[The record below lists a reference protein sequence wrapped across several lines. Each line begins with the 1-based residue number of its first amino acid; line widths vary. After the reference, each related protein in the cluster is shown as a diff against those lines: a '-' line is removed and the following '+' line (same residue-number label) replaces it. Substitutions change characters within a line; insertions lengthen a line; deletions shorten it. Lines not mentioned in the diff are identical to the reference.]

1 MGLFGLTILRTAE
14 VKRLEGDRIEAEVR
28 LSRCQRDIQQ
38 LRDALRDTV
47 LERDR
52 IEKEKHEALVKVDE
66 MEKKVEELGVS
77 ISEYENKVKERDEKL
92 LDMGKALGME
102 RDAYTRCV
110 AEKEEVKKAVIEWE
124 RKYKLS
130 QRQLRECTL
139 RLEEIENGNVEN
151 VEESEEQGD
160 SMTEEVESPY
170 KDVDVSTEQD
180 DDDNSWSPEGNVAEE
195 PAQEPLPV
203 EESKEEKDVAKNE
216 PRQEEKR
223 KSNNKKK
230 KRR

>member
-14 VKRLEGDRIEAEVR
+14 VKRLEGDRMEAEVR

-52 IEKEKHEALVKVDE
+52 IEKAKDEALAKIDE
-66 MEKKVEELGVS
+66 IERKVEELGVS

-130 QRQLRECTL
+130 ERKLRECTL
-139 RLEEIENGNVEN
+139 LLEANKEENAGNTG
-151 VEESEEQGD
+151 EEEAQGEP
-160 SMTEEVESPY
+160 MTEEAESPY
-170 KDVDVSTEQD
+170 KDVDVSAETD
-180 DDDNSWSPEGNVAEE
+180 DEDNSWSPEGKAEE
-195 PAQEPLPV
+195 PMQEPLPV
-203 EESKEEKDVAKNE
+203 EEKKEEAVERNE
-216 PRQEEKR
+216 PPRDDKR
-223 KSNNKKK
+223 KSNKKK
-230 KRR
+230 KRNR

>member
-1 MGLFGLTILRTAE
+1 M
-14 VKRLEGDRIEAEVR
+14 EAEVR

-52 IEKEKHEALVKVDE
+52 IEKAKDEALAKVDE
-66 MEKKVEELGVS
+66 IEKKVEELGVS

-130 QRQLRECTL
+130 ERKLKECTL
-139 RLEEIENGNVEN
+139 LLEANKEENAGNSGEA
-151 VEESEEQGD
+151 EEQGNP
-160 SMTEEVESPY
+160 MTEEAKSPY
-170 KDVDVSTEQD
+170 KELDMSTEPVNEYD
-180 DDDNSWSPEGNVAEE
+180 SWSPEGTVDE
-195 PAQEPLPV
+195 PVQEPLPMEEKK
-203 EESKEEKDVAKNE
+203 EESVERNE
-216 PRQEEKR
+216 PSRDEKR
-223 KSNNKKK
+223 KSNKKK
-230 KRR
+230 KRNR

>member
-14 VKRLEGDRIEAEVR
+14 VKRLEGDRMEAEVR

-52 IEKEKHEALVKVDE
+52 IEKAKDEALAKVE
-66 MEKKVEELGVS
+66 EVEKKVEELGTS
-77 ISEYENKVKERDEKL
+77 ISEYESKVKERDEKL

-130 QRQLRECTL
+130 ERKLRECTL
-139 RLEEIENGNVEN
+139 RLEENKTESAENAGEA
-151 VEESEEQGD
+151 EEQGKP
-160 SMTEEVESPY
+160 MTEEKSPY
-170 KDVDVSTEQD
+170 KEVDMSTETKLVD
-180 DDDNSWSPEGNVAEE
+180 EDNLWSPEGAAEE
-195 PAQEPLPV
+195 PRQEPLPV
-203 EESKEEKDVAKNE
+203 EEAKEEAVEKKE

>member
-14 VKRLEGDRIEAEVR
+14 VKRLEGDRLEAEVR

-52 IEKEKHEALVKVDE
+52 IEKEKDEALAKVDE

-77 ISEYENKVKERDEKL
+77 VSEYENKVKERDEKL

-124 RKYKLS
+124 RKCKLS
-130 QRQLRECTL
+130 ERKLKECTL
-139 RLEEIENGNVEN
+139 RLEENKEENAGNTG
-151 VEESEEQGD
+151 EEEVNDEPI
-160 SMTEEVESPY
+160 TEETESPY
-170 KDVDVSTEQD
+170 KDVDVTADAYDE
-180 DDDNSWSPEGNVAEE
+180 DNSWSPEGKSEE
-195 PAQEPLPV
+195 PGQEPLPV
-203 EESKEEKDVAKNE
+203 EESKEEKNVAKNE

>member
-52 IEKEKHEALVKVDE
+52 IEKAKNEALAKVDE
-66 MEKKVEELGVS
+66 IEKKVEELGVS
-77 ISEYENKVKERDEKL
+77 ISEYENMVKERDEKL

-130 QRQLRECTL
+130 QRQLRECVL
-139 RLEEIENGNVEN
+139 RLEETEKGNVEN
-151 VEESEEQGD
+151 VEEPEEQGD
-160 SMTEEVESPY
+160 PITEEAESPY

-180 DDDNSWSPEGNVAEE
+180 DDDNSWSPEGNVGEE

>member
-14 VKRLEGDRIEAEVR
+14 VKRLEGDRMEAEVR

-130 QRQLRECTL
+130 ERKLKECTL
-139 RLEEIENGNVEN
+139 RLEENKAESVEN
-151 VEESEEQGD
+151 TVEAEEQGKP
-160 SMTEEVESPY
+160 MTEEVESPY

-180 DDDNSWSPEGNVAEE
+180 DDDNSWSPEGNVGEE

>member
-14 VKRLEGDRIEAEVR
+14 VKRLEGDRLEAEVR

-52 IEKEKHEALVKVDE
+52 IEKAKDEALAKVDE

-124 RKYKLS
+124 RKCKLS
-130 QRQLRECTL
+130 ERKLKECTL
-139 RLEEIENGNVEN
+139 LLKESKEENAGNTG
-151 VEESEEQGD
+151 EEEVNDEPI
-160 SMTEEVESPY
+160 TEEVESPY
-170 KDVDVSTEQD
+170 KDVDVSADTD
-180 DDDNSWSPEGNVAEE
+180 DEDNSWSPEGKAEE
-195 PAQEPLPV
+195 PEQEPLPV
-203 EESKEEKDVAKNE
+203 EESKEEKNEPKNE

>member
-14 VKRLEGDRIEAEVR
+14 VKRLEGDRMEAEVR

-52 IEKEKHEALVKVDE
+52 IEKAKDEALAKVE
-66 MEKKVEELGVS
+66 EVEKKVEELGTS
-77 ISEYENKVKERDEKL
+77 IIEYESKVKERDEKL

-130 QRQLRECTL
+130 ERKLRECTL
-139 RLEEIENGNVEN
+139 RLEENKEESVEN
-151 VEESEEQGD
+151 TVEAEEQGD

-180 DDDNSWSPEGNVAEE
+180 DDDNAWSPEGNVGEE

-203 EESKEEKDVAKNE
+203 EEAKEEKDVAKNE

>member
-52 IEKEKHEALVKVDE
+52 IEKEKHEAIAKVDE

-77 ISEYENKVKERDEKL
+77 ISEYENMVKERDEKL

-139 RLEEIENGNVEN
+139 RLEEIEKGNVEN

-160 SMTEEVESPY
+160 PITEEVESPY

-180 DDDNSWSPEGNVAEE
+180 DDDNSWSPEGNVGEE

-203 EESKEEKDVAKNE
+203 EEAKEEKDVAKNE

>member
-1 MGLFGLTILRTAE
+1 
-14 VKRLEGDRIEAEVR
+14 
-28 LSRCQRDIQQ
+28 
-38 LRDALRDTV
+38 
-47 LERDR
+47 
-52 IEKEKHEALVKVDE
+52 
-66 MEKKVEELGVS
+66 
-77 ISEYENKVKERDEKL
+77 
-92 LDMGKALGME
+92 ME

-130 QRQLRECTL
+130 QRQLKECTL

-151 VEESEEQGD
+151 VEESEEQGKP
-160 SMTEEVESPY
+160 MTEDVESPY

-180 DDDNSWSPEGNVAEE
+180 DDDNSWSPEGKTEE

-203 EESKEEKDVAKNE
+203 EEAKEEKDVAKNE

>member
-14 VKRLEGDRIEAEVR
+14 VKRLEGDRMEAEVR

-52 IEKEKHEALVKVDE
+52 IEKAKDEALAKVDE

-77 ISEYENKVKERDEKL
+77 INEYENKVKERDEKL

-124 RKYKLS
+124 RKCKLS
-130 QRQLRECTL
+130 ERKLKECTL
-139 RLEEIENGNVEN
+139 RLEEIEKGNVEN
-151 VEESEEQGD
+151 VEESEEQGKP
-160 SMTEEVESPY
+160 MTEEAESPY
-170 KDVDVSTEQD
+170 KDVDVSADTDEE
-180 DDDNSWSPEGNVAEE
+180 DNSWSPEGKTEE
-195 PAQEPLPV
+195 PKQEPLPV